1 MTQVLIVDDDPQLRR
16 VMCRLLERELIECDA
31 VSSIAEARSAMV
43 ANAPALM
50 ILDIVVGNDSGIALY
65 EEMVGMNTAL
75 PTVIL
80 ITGRRDL
87 FKQLSAILRP
97 GDDWVIKPWDPAEV
111 VARVSL
117 ALRRRESRSPK
128 SDAER

>member
-1 MTQVLIVDDDPQLRR
+1 MTQALIVDDDPQLRR
-16 VMCRLLERELIECDA
+16 AMCRLLERELIECNA
-31 VSSIAEARSAMV
+31 VSSIAEARAAMV
-43 ANAPALM
+43 ANVPALM

-65 EEMVGMNTAL
+65 EEMAGMGMAL

-87 FKQLSAILRP
+87 FTQLGAILRP
-97 GDDWVIKPWDPAEV
+97 DDDWIIKPWDPAEV
-111 VARVSL
+111 VARVGL

-128 SDAER
+128 FDAER